1 MQKNFSPPLTGSL
14 FIMLTCTLKKQGMQ
28 FDIPETK
35 YMLVKFKAQEHLN
48 QISQL
53 IVVFL
58 FVCLQNFQ
66 EIKTC
71 VEKNG
76 QCSSP
81 HRVGLG
87 KDC

>member
-53 IVVFL
+53 IVVF
-58 FVCLQNFQ
+58 VCLLAKFPGN
-66 EIKTC
+66 
-71 VEKNG
+71 
-76 QCSSP
+76 
-81 HRVGLG
+81 
-87 KDC
+87 KDVCREEWAV